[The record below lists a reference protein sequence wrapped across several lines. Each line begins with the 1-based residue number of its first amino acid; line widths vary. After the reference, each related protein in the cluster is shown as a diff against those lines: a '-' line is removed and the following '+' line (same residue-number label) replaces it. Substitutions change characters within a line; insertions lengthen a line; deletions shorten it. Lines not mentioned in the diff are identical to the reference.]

1 MAANTTTNLINLDF
15 DTLKSGLRRYLQQQD
30 IFKDYDFTGSNM
42 NVLLDIL
49 SYNTFHNAFY
59 LNMIGNEM
67 FLDSALTRDA
77 AVSHAKELN
86 YTPRSFRSARAVVDI
101 DIFTDNET
109 NFVTIPKNTQFTAYL
124 NSNSYTFSTNKTMV
138 TSTFTTEDKVRKFT
152 VNDVTI
158 YEGSYLV
165 ESFTM
170 NYNSEN
176 QRFII
181 SNPLVDI
188 DSITVVVNEDDNVST
203 FRRTESLLGLNERS
217 EIYFIQACE
226 NDRYEIIFGNDI
238 LGRRPLNGAVI
249 LCEYRTSSGELP
261 NGANVFK
268 NARAINGF
276 SNVEVTTVKKAR
288 DGAIH
293 ESLKDIKYYAPRH
306 YLVQERAITEDDYE
320 ILLKRQFPEINVV
333 AAYGGETLTPPVYGK
348 VYLVTDIENFDG
360 TPIAKKR
367 EYEKWIR
374 QRTPLTIEPVFI
386 DPIFVYGR
394 LNVTVKYDSKV
405 TDLSPDDIQTR
416 VLGSL
421 EKYIRNNYDKFKVDV
436 RTSKLIQAADSSHD
450 SILSSF
456 VEVYP
461 FFKWSPDLGTKNDI
475 VFDFPFPFDVNLSKL
490 PKTYNINLESTLL
503 SSRFTFNGKI
513 CRFADDN
520 DGTIRIVTQIGKQYR
535 AVKDIGKINYKNGK
549 ITITD
554 FNPSSY
560 ANDAIK
566 IYIYT
571 NETNYSFT
579 RNFLFNIKNQDID
592 ITVKD
597 IND

>member
-15 DTLKSGLRRYLQQQD
+15 DSLKTGLRRYLQQQD

-77 AVSHAKELN
+77 VISHAKELN
-86 YTPRSFRSARAVVDI
+86 YTPRSFRSARAVVNLDI
-101 DIFTDNET
+101 QTDNET
-109 NFVTIPKNTQFTAYL
+109 NFVTVPKNTQFNAYL
-124 NSNSYTFSTNKTMV
+124 NSNTYTFTTDKTVV
-138 TSTFTTEDKVRKFT
+138 TSTFTRENNARIFHLK
-152 VNDVTI
+152 NLPI
-158 YEGSYLV
+158 YEGSYIV

-188 DSITVVVNEDDNVST
+188 DSITVVVNEDDTIST
-203 FRRTESLLGLNERS
+203 FRRTDSMLDLNERS

-226 NDRYEIIFGNDI
+226 NDRYELIFGNDI

-268 NARAINGF
+268 NSRSINGF
-276 SNVEVTTVKKAR
+276 SNVEVTTVRKAR

-293 ESLKDIKYYAPRH
+293 ESIEDIKYYAPRH
-306 YLVQERAITEDDYE
+306 YQIQERAITEDDYE
-320 ILLKRQFPEINVV
+320 NLLKRQFPEINVV
-333 AAYGGETLTPPVYGK
+333 AAYGGETLNPPDYGK
-348 VYLVTDIENFDG
+348 VYITTDIDNFDG
-360 TPIAKKR
+360 TPVAKKR
-367 EYEKWIR
+367 EYERWIK
-374 QRTPLTIEPVFI
+374 QRTPLTIEPVFV

-394 LNVTVKYDSKV
+394 LKV
-405 TDLSPDDIQTR
+405 DVRYNSRKTDLSPDDIKVR

-421 EKYIRNNYDKFKVDV
+421 EKYIKNNYDRFKVDV
-436 RTSKLIQAADSSHD
+436 RVSKLIQAADEAHD
-450 SILSSF
+450 SIVSSF
-456 VEVYP
+456 VEVSP
-461 FFKWSPDLGTKNDI
+461 FIKWVPKLNQDNTL
-475 VFDFPFPFDVNLSKL
+475 VFDFPFRFNNHVAKL
-490 PKTYNINLESTLL
+490 PEDYRVDLENTLTSTTFTYN
-503 SSRFTFNGKI
+503 GKV

-520 DGTIRIVTQIGKQYR
+520 DNRIRIVTQRDGLFKTVKNIGR
-535 AVKDIGKINYKNGK
+535 INYNRG
-549 ITITD
+549 IVRIND
-554 FNPSSY
+554 FNTSSFTG
-560 ANDAIK
+560 DAIK
-566 IYIYT
+566 IYVYSE
-571 NETNYSFT
+571 ETDFSFN
-579 RNFLFNIKNQDID
+579 RNFLFNIKNEDIE
-592 ITVKD
+592 IEVRD
-597 IND
+597 INT